1 MSKVPEWVVKQAQDT
16 DLVALLG
23 RYNYHFKRASDKSG
37 PCPFCKGGE
46 DRFWV
51 KDNRYKCRKCGVH
64 GTPVDF
70 VMSRERVG
78 FVEAVSMLTNYV
90 VETAPNGVQDNRGYK
105 QTAQPAATQSA
116 PAWGSLS
123 ALPVAAPTKRKEPPS
138 AEWIAEATGIAE
150 DCHRRLLADD
160 AGQPGRDYLI
170 ERAISLDAWLAF
182 RLGYHPAIP
191 VPGQG
196 ESRPAICVPWLR
208 GGKVLAIR
216 YRFLKPFE
224 EPKADGSTRKRK
236 ITSKKG
242 SYFTGY
248 VYGGHA
254 LPDFVSPDCGVL
266 NQRTLIIHEGEL
278 NAISSWQVV
287 RGWRWDVLSVGGENE
302 AEHLPQG
309 VVDFALKYE
318 RVMCWMDR
326 PEIVK
331 AAMAQIPGSCGI
343 NSPIING
350 KKADANDILKAGHLG
365 GILADARHKACKTDA
380 ERTRLFY
387 ALWDAFTEG
396 ALDDVALGVMGKLSD
411 SLGLTTAG

>member
-1 MSKVPEWVVKQAQDT
+1 MGSIPEWIIKQAHDV
-16 DLVALLG
+16 DLVALMS
-23 RYNYHFKRASDKSG
+23 RYNYQFKRASDKSG
-37 PCPFCKGGE
+37 PCPFCSGGE

-64 GTPVDF
+64 GTSVDF
-70 VMSRERVG
+70 VMFKERVG
-78 FVEAVSMLTNYV
+78 FVKAVSMLTNYV
-90 VETAPNGVQDNRGYK
+90 AETAQNGAQNSSGYK
-105 QTAQPAATQSA
+105 QSARPATSQNGPTLGGLASLPVTA
-116 PAWGSLS
+116 PA
-123 ALPVAAPTKRKEPPS
+123 KRKEPPS
-138 AEWIAEATGIAE
+138 SEWIAEATGVAE
-150 DCHRRLLADD
+150 DCHNRLLSDD
-160 AGQPGRDYLI
+160 AGQPGREYLA
-170 ERAISLDAWLAF
+170 ERAITQDAWLAF
-182 RLGYHPAIP
+182 YLGYHPAVP
-191 VPGQG
+191 VPGQS
-196 ESRPAICVPWLR
+196 ESRPAICVPWFR

-216 YRFLKPFE
+216 YRFLNPFE

-278 NAISSWQVV
+278 NAISTWQVT
-287 RGWRWDVLSVGGENE
+287 RNWRWDVLSVGGENE
-302 AEHLPQG
+302 AEHLPKS

-331 AAMAQIPGSCGI
+331 AAMAQIPGACGI
-343 NSPIING
+343 NSPIIGG
-350 KKADANDILKAGHLG
+350 KKADANDMLKAGYLG
-365 GILADARHKACKTDA
+365 GILADARSRACKTDA
-380 ERTRLFY
+380 ERKRLYY

-396 ALDDVALGVMGKLSD
+396 ALDEEALVVMGNLGEQ
-411 SLGLTTAG
+411 LGLVEAG